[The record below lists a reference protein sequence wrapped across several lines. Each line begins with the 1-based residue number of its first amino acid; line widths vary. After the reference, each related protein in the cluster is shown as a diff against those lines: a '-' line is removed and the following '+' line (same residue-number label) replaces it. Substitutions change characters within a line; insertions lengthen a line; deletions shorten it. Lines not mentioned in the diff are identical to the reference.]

1 MTGDPDQFDD
11 VFLDY
16 ARRALE
22 MAGIE
27 TDSALKIAK
36 PVRHS
41 LAHAISEVAAHYAA
55 ARAACPQS
63 WAHWEQAE
71 FFRPALCAAI
81 WDLQFGA
88 IQTYAQFE
96 YLYSRLLGER
106 AIPFLPSLFAAA
118 ALSPSLD
125 RAWGR
130 GLVDTIP
137 DFFDPD

>member
-1 MTGDPDQFDD
+1 MDDADQFDD
-11 VFLDY
+11 AFLDY

-27 TDSALKIAK
+27 TDPALKAVK
-36 PVRHS
+36 PVQHS
-41 LAHAISEVAAHYAA
+41 IMHALSEVPVHYAA

-63 WAHWEQAE
+63 RAHWEQAE
-71 FFRPALCAAI
+71 FFRPALRAAI

-88 IQTYAQFE
+88 IRTYAQFE
-96 YLYSRLLGER
+96 FLYSRLLGDR

-137 DFFDPD
+137 DLPD